1 MTKEITFL
9 KSTIGLMWKGVLT
22 RFEFY
27 ENKNGITIIPVS
39 GNTLQPIKTLGTV
52 DITKK
57 EYNDIDID
65 PYDDSNEW
73 EQTRIIYEK
82 RTSIK

>member
-1 MTKEITFL
+1 MTKKITFL
-9 KSTIGLMWKGVLT
+9 KSTIGFQFKGNLT

-27 ENKNGITIIPVS
+27 ENKKNGITIVPVS

-65 PYDDSNEW
+65 PYDDSHEW
-73 EQTRIIYEK
+73 KQAADYFR
-82 RTSIK
+82 